1 MNNVNVAK
9 RHVQYKK
16 STLVILAAVLGGC
29 SLMPNYERPSAP
41 VPVAWPDSVKLK
53 ATTGLALADWQH
65 YFPDPRLQALIAA
78 ALENNRDLRIA
89 TARIAEARA
98 QYGIQRADRLPN
110 LNLAA
115 TRNASLT
122 PASASVTGSALSIQR
137 YDVGVNL
144 LTYELDFWGRVSSLS
159 ASAKASYLATES
171 AQRAFRLS
179 LIADVANAYLSLQE
193 MRERTQLAV
202 TTVKARAETRD
213 LLGRRRE
220 AGVST
225 DSDWLQAEGSYQAA
239 AAELANLEQQQVA
252 AENLLNLLLGQS
264 IAEMKDLPAGR
275 SLAEQGISSDLFAG
289 LPAEVLLRRPDVLA
303 AEQQLIAANANI
315 GAARAAFLPRISLT
329 GSVGT
334 ASSSLSGLF
343 DAGSGAW
350 SFQPSIILPLFDA
363 GRTSANVDIAK
374 ARKVIAVA
382 EYEKTIQQAFREVAD
397 LLSARDKLAEQLAA
411 QQANAE
417 AQNHLLR
424 LVDARYQAGI
434 VSHLEVLDAQRQDF
448 AAEQGAIQVRRAW
461 LSAATQ
467 LYKALAGESN
477 DSADRTTQD
486 IASRQETF
494 DGTTGE
500 TTSHLTNP
508 ASEKL
513 LDGHPKD
520 AGQVIGYSHS
530 TRLSAEELLAGHPKD
545 DNQVDGYVRAPE

>member
-1 MNNVNVAK
+1 MTNQFN
-9 RHVQYKK
+9 K

-29 SLMPNYERPSAP
+29 SLMPNYQRPSAS
-41 VPVAWPDSVKLK
+41 VPFAWPDSVKVK
-53 ATTGLALADWQH
+53 ATGLALTDWQH

-78 ALENNRDLRIA
+78 ALDNNRDLRIA

-122 PASASVTGSALSIQR
+122 PAGASVTGTALSTQR

-144 LTYELDFWGRVSSLS
+144 VSFELDFWGRVSSLN
-159 ASAKASYLATES
+159 AFAKASYLATES

-179 LIADVANAYLSLQE
+179 LIADVANAYLSFLE
-193 MRERTQLAV
+193 MSERTQLAAA
-202 TTVKARAETRD
+202 TVKARGETRE
-213 LLGRRRE
+213 LVTRRRE
-220 AGVST
+220 SGVSN
-225 DSDWLQAEGSYQAA
+225 DSDWLQTEGSYQAA
-239 AAELANLEQQQVA
+239 VAELANLEQQQVA

-264 IAEMKDLPAGR
+264 MKEMKDLPAGR
-275 SLAEQGISSDLFAG
+275 SLAEQGISSELFAG

-303 AEQQLIAANANI
+303 AEQQLISANANI
-315 GAARAAFLPRISLT
+315 GAARAAFFPRISLT
-329 GSVGT
+329 GSAGT
-334 ASSSLSGLF
+334 ASRSLSGLF
-343 DAGSGAW
+343 DPGSGAW
-350 SFQPSIILPLFDA
+350 SFLPSISLPLFDA

-424 LVDARYQAGI
+424 LVESRYQAGI
-434 VSHLEVLDAQRQDF
+434 VSHLEVLDAQREAF

-461 LSAATQ
+461 FSAATQ

-477 DSADRTTQD
+477 DSVDRTTPEETTPE
-486 IASRQETF
+486 IANRRETF
-494 DGTTGE
+494 DGTT
-500 TTSHLTNP
+500 
-508 ASEKL
+508 
-513 LDGHPKD
+513 
-520 AGQVIGYSHS
+520 SHS
-530 TRLSAEELLAGHPKD
+530 TRPSKGD
-545 DNQVDGYVRAPE
+545 SQVSGYVRAPE